1 MFLRNRHP
9 IWIRLVL
16 MLAAI
21 SLFVLA
27 YQWGNQYQRR
37 SDAPPVIGGLLIRP
51 PASLPDFE
59 LREALGRPFG
69 HKDLSEGWTLLAF
82 GDLSRASGQLAVQRL
97 IDVYNRVADERAL
110 RKQLRLVL
118 VTPGDDS
125 NLHRDFS
132 GLMPALRILGGEA
145 EQIERLRA
153 DIGLGASDTAAIF
166 VVAPGGYLLA
176 FLPETQGGAQMAV
189 DLKAI
194 HAGSDTLL
202 PEPP

>member
-9 IWIRLVL
+9 LWIRLAL
-16 MLAAI
+16 ILAAI

-37 SDAPPVIGGLLIRP
+37 SAAPPVIGGLLIRP
-51 PASLPDFE
+51 PASLPEFE
-59 LREALGRPFG
+59 LREALGNPFG
-69 HKDLSEGWTLLAF
+69 QQDLSQGWTLLAF

-97 IDVYNRVADERAL
+97 IDVYNRVADERPL

-118 VTPGDDS
+118 VTTGDDS
-125 NLHRDFS
+125 TVPRDFA
-132 GLMPALRILGGEA
+132 GLLPALKILGGEA

-153 DIGLGASDTAAIF
+153 DIGLGGAETPAIF
-166 VVAPGGYLLA
+166 VVAPGGYVLA
-176 FLPETQGGAQMAV
+176 FLPETQGGAQMAE

-194 HAGSDTLL
+194 HAGSDLLL
-202 PEPP
+202 PETP

>member
-9 IWIRLVL
+9 LWIRLAL
-16 MLAAI
+16 ILAAI

-37 SDAPPVIGGLLIRP
+37 SAAPPVIGGLLIRP
-51 PASLPDFE
+51 PASLPEFE
-59 LREALGRPFG
+59 LREALGNPFG
-69 HKDLSEGWTLLAF
+69 QQDLSQGWTLLAF

-97 IDVYNRVADERAL
+97 IDVYNRVADERPL

-118 VTPGDDS
+118 VTTGDDS
-125 NLHRDFS
+125 TVSRDFA
-132 GLMPALRILGGEA
+132 GLLPALKILGGEA

-153 DIGLGASDTAAIF
+153 DIGLGDAETPAIF
-166 VVAPGGYLLA
+166 VVAPGGYVLA
-176 FLPETQGGAQMAV
+176 FLPETQDGAQMAE

-194 HAGSDTLL
+194 HAGSDILL
-202 PEPP
+202 PETP